1 MFPFDHPSK
10 NIKGF
15 LMFSGGSKRDIG
27 NKSKGNNVPFWSP
40 WKYQKTKVFLM
51 FSGGSKGN
59 IRSLV
64 NKVSQKVPQTNS
76 IELLKQTINK
86 DSCWKYSNISC
97 SKKENAALSIQKVF
111 KIFSECKE
119 ITQDESKYVYQLISF
134 FPSELYTRMQTF
146 TFWMIHWVL

>member
-27 NKSKGNNVPFWSP
+27 NKLGTNQKGTMFPFDP
-40 WKYQKTKVFLM
+40 PENIRKPKFFLM

-59 IRSLV
+59 IRSLL

-119 ITQDESKYVYQLISF
+119 IT
-134 FPSELYTRMQTF
+134 
-146 TFWMIHWVL
+146 

>member
-27 NKSKGNNVPFWSP
+27 NKSKGN
-40 WKYQKTKVFLM
+40 
-51 FSGGSKGN
+51 
-59 IRSLV
+59 IRSLL